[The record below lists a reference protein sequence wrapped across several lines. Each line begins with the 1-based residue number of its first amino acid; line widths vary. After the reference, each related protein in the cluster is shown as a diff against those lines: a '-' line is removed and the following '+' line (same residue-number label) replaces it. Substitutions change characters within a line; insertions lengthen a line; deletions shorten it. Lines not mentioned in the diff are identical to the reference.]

1 MKIAKTT
8 VLTLPNGVSLQ
19 PRDKAVSRKR
29 HLFGK
34 EEARWR
40 HATRM
45 PDGTDR
51 DWQRSRAYDCEWLHW
66 PATFDPLDADRTMS
80 WPETLRFIAKLL
92 NSATFQRR
100 WGVQNL
106 RVLEGS
112 GRRRACATR
121 GVVIL
126 PANMRRPWIILHEVA
141 HAVCPAWEQH
151 GRLWART
158 YLELVR
164 LTFGKGSH
172 DAFRDRLRGAG
183 VKFTPR
189 RSGDYQEAKPRA
201 RRRRASSYRNPL
213 ADFFSF

>member
-8 VLTLPNGVSLQ
+8 VLTLPNGVTLQ

-29 HLFGK
+29 HLFEK
-34 EEARWR
+34 DEARWR
-40 HATRM
+40 HVTRM

-51 DWQRSRAYDCEWLHW
+51 DWQRQRAYDCEWAHWEGCLDLH
-66 PATFDPLDADRTMS
+66 DMCRRLS
-80 WPETLRFIAKLL
+80 WIESIRFIAKLM

-112 GRRRACATR
+112 GRRNAAAAR

-126 PANMRRPWIILHEVA
+126 PANMRRPWVILHEVA

-164 LTFGKGSH
+164 LVYGKQVH
-172 DAFRDRLRGAG
+172 DDFRASLRKAG